1 MLLFNCFSVPALVYG
16 LIGITLIKQL
26 GIDYLKYI
34 IYIVLGFIII
44 RSVVFINNQIIMFVQ
59 PLVSSGTI

>member
-1 MLLFNCFSVPALVYG
+1 MLLFNCFSVPAMVYG

-44 RSVVFINNQIIMFVQ
+44 RTTVFVNNQIIK
-59 PLVSSGTI
+59 SINN